1 MKNTILLLAGILIF
15 CTSCKYLNK
24 TCSYSDLE
32 IERNTIGLKKI
43 SLSESGINSY
53 NSWLNQYARWQLGCG
68 KDEEY
73 NVQGQWRDAN
83 GKQAEIMYGNSD
95 VRIYQNVKFADKDYY
110 LFLCGN
116 DIIIVNKENKKQ
128 VKNFS
133 TGKLTYGFLA
143 RQIILQGKPYLVII
157 TYYPTWRTNTSVL
170 IILDSDFSIV
180 YKEILTS
187 VKYSRGG
194 DIGCINSDK
203 YGNCIIIKSNN
214 EWRRYEWDEW
224 QKINGDWVYYLPE
237 KQKIDLTGDCSKR

>member
-73 NVQGQWRDAN
+73 NAQGQWREAN

-95 VRIYQNVKFADKDYY
+95 VRIYQNVKFADKVTD
-110 LFLCGN
+110 
-116 DIIIVNKENKKQ
+116 IVNIFSAVFLDRFGSEHRSITVSAIDQTCKWFYGVACPLRRTAFICLECRLCFLPQFRRNYPLVLGIINFTLIAEFPYINRINKHIAQNRKFYRIATVVQ
-128 VKNFS
+128 
-133 TGKLTYGFLA
+133 L
-143 RQIILQGKPYLVII
+143 
-157 TYYPTWRTNTSVL
+157 
-170 IILDSDFSIV
+170 
-180 YKEILTS
+180 
-187 VKYSRGG
+187 
-194 DIGCINSDK
+194 
-203 YGNCIIIKSNN
+203 
-214 EWRRYEWDEW
+214 
-224 QKINGDWVYYLPE
+224 
-237 KQKIDLTGDCSKR
+237 